1 VVTAWWAGALLTAA
15 LVGVAAELAARWW
28 IRRHTRYHV
37 WPPGTRL
44 ELRSDGSIS
53 SHLDTRVRFD
63 VNADG
68 ERGRDVPK
76 DEAGLFRVLTAGGSS
91 VEGFAL
97 AEHVSWPGALERILN
112 APENLRTLGARRV
125 HVGNIGRSGVS
136 SRHLDV
142 ILERVLPQYRRLSV
156 IVIMVGGSDVF
167 QWFEEGAPQ
176 TPSLARLPAD
186 EVFAVHPEM
195 SFGWKPRQ
203 WAAIE
208 LVRRL
213 RHRWLRPLEIRE
225 QAGKWLPAACKMRA
239 GARDVRTSLPDP
251 RGLLDSFEFHFR
263 RALQRAQAHTD
274 RVLVMRQPWFE
285 KEYTADDTARFW
297 HGGMGKAWK
306 QTITTY
312 FSLDVVN
319 QVEHLVDARAASVA
333 EELGVEHRNLRSVL
347 APSLENYYDYVHFT
361 PAGAAVVARE
371 VAAALLR
378 SPRPT
383 APEVARISSP
393 ALAPAT
399 LEDEL

>member
-1 VVTAWWAGALLTAA
+1 MTAWWAGTVAVLAGA
-15 LVGVAAELAARWW
+15 LVSAAAELAARWW

-44 ELRSDGSIS
+44 ELRSDGTVCPQ
-53 SHLDTRVRFD
+53 LDRLVRFD

-68 ERGRDVPK
+68 ERGREVRQ

-91 VEGFAL
+91 VECFVL
-97 AEHVSWPGALERILN
+97 NEHASWPGAVERILN
-112 APENLRTLGARRV
+112 APEHLRALGARRV

-136 SRHLDV
+136 SRHLDL
-142 ILERVLPQYRRLSV
+142 ILERVLPQYGRLAV

-167 QWFEEGAPQ
+167 QWFEEGAPA
-176 TPSLARLPAD
+176 TLSSAPLGAD

-195 SFGWKPRQ
+195 AFGWKPRQ

-208 LVRRL
+208 LARRL
-213 RHRWLRPLEIRE
+213 RRRWLRPLEVRE
-225 QAGKWLPAACKMRA
+225 RAGTWLVAARKMRA
-239 GARDVRTSLPDP
+239 EARDVRTSLPDP
-251 RGLLDSFEFHFR
+251 RALLDSFELHLR
-263 RALQRAQAHTD
+263 RLLQRAQAHAD
-274 RVLVMRQPWFE
+274 RVLVLRQPWFE
-285 KEYTADDTARFW
+285 KEYTAEEAACLW

-319 QVEHLVDARAASVA
+319 QVVHLLDARAARVA
-333 EELGVEHRNLRSVL
+333 EALGIEHRDLRSVL
-347 APSLENYYDYVHFT
+347 APSLEYYYDYMHYT

-378 SPRPT
+378 P
-383 APEVARISSP
+383 
-393 ALAPAT
+393 PAT
-399 LEDEL
+399 GAAETLSPCEAAQVR